1 MTKNKKKSLC
11 DINESCLMIVDIQE
25 KLSAVMPEKVI
36 NRLKTNANILLTAAN
51 KLNIP
56 IIATM
61 QYPKGLGDIENYIK
75 DQLTDTSKCFEKT
88 SFSGAMANGL
98 LEHIEKLKK
107 KQIILIGLESH
118 ICVLQTALE
127 FSEKGY
133 EVFVVSDAIASR
145 KLTSYETAL
154 TRLEQA
160 DIWLL
165 NTESVLF
172 EWIRDAAHER
182 RPARNNKKMGGLGRT
197 LFDAPSTE

>member
-1 MTKNKKKSLC
+1 M
-11 DINESCLMIVDIQE
+11 
-25 KLSAVMPEKVI
+25 AV
-36 NRLKTNANILLTAAN
+36 
-51 KLNIP
+51 
-56 IIATM
+56 
-61 QYPKGLGDIENYIK
+61 
-75 DQLTDTSKCFEKT
+75 F
-88 SFSGAMANGL
+88 
-98 LEHIEKLKK
+98 EHIEKLKK

-172 EWIRDAAHER
+172 EWIRDAAHPEF
-182 RPARNNKKMGGLGRT
+182 KSLSKLI
-197 LFDAPSTE
+197 L

>member
-1 MTKNKKKSLC
+1 MSKNNKQSLC
-11 DINESCLMIVDIQE
+11 DINNSCLMIIDIQE

-56 IIATM
+56 IIATI
-61 QYPKGLGDIENYIK
+61 QYPKGLGRIEGYIQEK
-75 DQLTDTSKCFEKT
+75 LTDKSKIFEKT
-88 SFSGAMANGL
+88 SFSGAKADGL
-98 LEHIEKLKK
+98 LGCVEKLNR
-107 KQIILIGLESH
+107 KQVILIGLESH

-127 FSEKGY
+127 FIELGY

-154 TRLEQA
+154 TRLEQG
-160 DIWLL
+160 DVWLL

-172 EWIRDAAHER
+172 EWLRDAAHPEF
-182 RPARNNKKMGGLGRT
+182 KSLSKLIH
-197 LFDAPSTE
+197 